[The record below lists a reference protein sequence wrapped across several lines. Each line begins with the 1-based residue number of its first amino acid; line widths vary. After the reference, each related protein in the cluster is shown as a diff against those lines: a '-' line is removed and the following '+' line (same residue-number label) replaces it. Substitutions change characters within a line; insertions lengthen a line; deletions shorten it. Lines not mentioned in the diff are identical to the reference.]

1 MTNLE
6 KIGKMTA
13 DELAKWLTERFDGS
27 VNDCIL
33 CPAMELCDEVRHK
46 SCREI
51 IKQWLAQEV
60 K

>member
-6 KIGKMTA
+6 KIGKMSA

-33 CPAMELCDEVRHK
+33 CPAIELCSETRGK
-46 SCREI
+46 SCIEV